1 MKDKIYNNAK
11 EFNQKG
17 MNYYVEKELKQSII
31 NLSISAELIGKAFL
45 AIIHPSIIVDGDF
58 DSLLRV
64 CGAGKYSR
72 KSPMNIRTIGAREV
86 FKRCFQILPKLRDY
100 EKELHLLADVRNGLV
115 HLGDH
120 DIEVSKQIFKPY
132 LRYTKIILAAMNSPF
147 DDYFGEFSELA
158 DANILD
164 ATKEIDLEV
173 QKAIIKAKSNF
184 KKRFESLDEKVKEK
198 IIKTIIAS
206 YALDMYD
213 EDLISCPACSNDA
226 ILSGSHEVTD
236 WEADFDEDGNPE
248 GAYPIVKLHGDS
260 LRCDVC
266 GLILSTSEKLEVA
279 GVETEV
285 ELEDIDP
292 ADFVEPI
299 DEYWEM

>member
-17 MNYYVEKELKQSII
+17 MNYYVEKELKQSIV

-45 AIIHPSIIVDGDF
+45 AIIHPSMIVDGDF

-86 FKRCFQILPKLRDY
+86 FKRCFQILPKLKDY
-100 EKELHLLADVRNGLV
+100 ERELHLLADVRNGLV
-115 HLGDH
+115 HLGEH
-120 DIEVSKQIFKPY
+120 DIEIGKQIFKPY
-132 LRYTKIILAAMNSPF
+132 LKYTKIIFTSMNSSF

-184 KKRFESLDEKVKEK
+184 KKRFDSLDEKVKKK

-206 YALDMYD
+206 YTLDVYD
-213 EDLISCPACSNDA
+213 EDLISCPACGNDA

-236 WEADFDEDGNPE
+236 GVN
-248 GAYPIVKLHGDS
+248 VKYFSQCYGKVIS
-260 LRCDVC
+260 Q
-266 GLILSTSEKLEVA
+266 
-279 GVETEV
+279 
-285 ELEDIDP
+285 
-292 ADFVEPI
+292 
-299 DEYWEM
+299 